1 MRTIPKMIFTI
12 LLVLIFIL
20 AVYFSI
26 CVFLVHS
33 GVIVYSSTVSINK
46 GFFIRLP
53 FLETREGDTAR
64 FLSPLNFG
72 DIEVDGRM
80 ITKEDIPFD
89 YFIKRV
95 GKIEKGMCF
104 MEGRGDSEIERI
116 EGKGAKSFDS
126 RYFGLIPYGSLER
139 VVYLP
144 LFTLGYTLYENITKT
159 RDENKVLTV
168 DY

>member
-1 MRTIPKMIFTI
+1 MRTIPKTIFTI
-12 LLVLIFIL
+12 LLVVIFLL
-20 AVYFSI
+20 AVYSAI
-26 CVFLVHS
+26 CIFLVHS

-64 FLSPLNFG
+64 FLSPLNFR

-80 ITKEDIPFD
+80 ISKEDIPFD

-95 GKIEKGMCF
+95 GKIENGMCF
-104 MEGRGDSEIERI
+104 MEGRGDSEIEKI

-126 RYFGLIPYGSLER
+126 RYFGLIPYGNLEK

-144 LFTLGYTLYENITKT
+144 LFTKMYTMYEKITKAK
-159 RDENKVLTV
+159 REDKVLKV